1 MKAIIKARLYEC
13 KCEKCDA
20 IAEKDDNFCSKCGH
34 DLKKEITTEIVLE
47 KKSSSLFDNLN
58 ENLLSKD
65 EIDALL
71 CRISKGG

>member
-13 KCEKCDA
+13 KCEKCETVV
-20 IAEKDDNFCSKCGH
+20 EKDDNFCKKCGH

-47 KKSSSLFDNLN
+47 KKSSSLFSSLN
-58 ENLLSKD
+58 ADLLSSE

-71 CRISKGG
+71 GGGSEGE